1 MRIARFN
8 TEDAARALRDIL
20 LTGHIRTD
28 RHGWHTDE
36 LWDLGLLWC
45 VEWHEADARQRRATH
60 TGYTSHDYG
69 WKVTDRGRRYI
80 AYWGLG
86 EI

>member
-1 MRIARFN
+1 MRITRFN

-36 LWDLGLLWC
+36 LWDLGLVWC
-45 VEWHEADARQRRATH
+45 VEWHEADAYYSNSGHRGHA
-60 TGYTSHDYG
+60 YG

-80 AYWGLG
+80 AHWGLG
-86 EI
+86 EV